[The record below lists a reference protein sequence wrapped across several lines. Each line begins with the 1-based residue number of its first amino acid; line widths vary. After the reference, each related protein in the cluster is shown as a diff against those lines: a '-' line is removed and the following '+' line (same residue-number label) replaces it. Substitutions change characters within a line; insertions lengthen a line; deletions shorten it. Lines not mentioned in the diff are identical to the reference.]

1 MTKNMNHSNRNVGL
15 DLVRILAMVLV
26 FYCHATVFRIGQVGP
41 FVRET
46 ALGVPVVELFFA
58 LSGYLYGLSA
68 FKKGDKFSVR
78 NFYINRVF
86 RILPVYYAAL
96 IWTKMINHN
105 NLPPLLFTLLQ
116 NYRLDLMAF
125 MPVSWSLCI
134 EEWSY
139 IILAILF
146 LLLCFL
152 LGFDKRKAMLSA
164 TILIILISLALR
176 IYTVMTHPEIQ
187 WDDEIRK
194 QTLLRMDTF
203 GIGILV
209 GFIEYKFPDRMKKW
223 VLSPFFFILTAGL
236 LALSLKMGQRIALG
250 VNTHLELIVLFPV
263 ATLGAL
269 GLVLIFG
276 KLPLF
281 QMRFFQNLSK
291 PIAFLS
297 ALTYPLYLMHFQY
310 FINISNYCAVN
321 AIFETR
327 WYLIGAIAAAFAWA
341 LAVHFIIE
349 LPFNKLR
356 KLAMEKFGDS
366 RAK

>member
-15 DLVRILAMVLV
+15 DLVRILAMVFV

-125 MPVSWSLCI
+125 MPVSWSLCV

-152 LGFDKRKAMLSA
+152 PGFDKRKAMLSA

-194 QTLLRMDTF
+194 QTLLRMDTL
-203 GIGILV
+203 GIGILA
-209 GFIEYKFPDRMKKW
+209 GFIEYYM
-223 VLSPFFFILTAGL
+223 SFI
-236 LALSLKMGQRIALG
+236 
-250 VNTHLELIVLFPV
+250 H
-263 ATLGAL
+263 
-269 GLVLIFG
+269 
-276 KLPLF
+276 
-281 QMRFFQNLSK
+281 
-291 PIAFLS
+291 
-297 ALTYPLYLMHFQY
+297 H
-310 FINISNYCAVN
+310 
-321 AIFETR
+321 
-327 WYLIGAIAAAFAWA
+327 
-341 LAVHFIIE
+341 
-349 LPFNKLR
+349 
-356 KLAMEKFGDS
+356 
-366 RAK
+366 